1 MGAAV
6 FAALVVLLCVGLFI
20 AGVRMDEST
29 IPRKPQAVDA
39 APLRRSLAALQF
51 ENAKLR
57 RQINATFE
65 ENMKLRAQLHL
76 DLPRNAA
83 LKDYLPAASSS
94 STAAAADRGVARPSA
109 LSERLKDSIEF
120 NKERAQAVAGPNKQ
134 IILTFVNKIRLDFA
148 TTWVA
153 HVRALGLTNWLVG
166 ATDRPALKALRKAG
180 IACFDMSTNL
190 PEGEWPWGSPSFK
203 ALGPHKIELIFK
215 ALSWGFELV
224 ITDIDAL
231 VLREP
236 FAFMARWL
244 GFGLGLGIGLGVRVR
259 VRVRDR
265 VRG

>member
-94 STAAAADRGVARPSA
+94 TAAAADRGVARPSA

-120 NKERAQAVAGPNKQ
+120 NKERAQAVAG
-134 IILTFVNKIRLDFA
+134 
-148 TTWVA
+148 
-153 HVRALGLTNWLVG
+153 
-166 ATDRPALKALRKAG
+166 
-180 IACFDMSTNL
+180 
-190 PEGEWPWGSPSFK
+190 
-203 ALGPHKIELIFK
+203 
-215 ALSWGFELV
+215 
-224 ITDIDAL
+224 
-231 VLREP
+231 
-236 FAFMARWL
+236 
-244 GFGLGLGIGLGVRVR
+244 
-259 VRVRDR
+259 
-265 VRG
+265 